1 MICSGSS
8 ERQLK
13 AIAESITESI
23 KNDHRLV
30 PRFVEGKSET
40 GWVLI
45 DYVDVIVHIFAP
57 ERRAFYDLE
66 GFWYEAAVLLKMQ

>member
-1 MICSGSS
+1 MICSGTS
-8 ERQLK
+8 ERQIK
-13 AIAESITESI
+13 ALAEAITESI
-23 KNDHRLV
+23 KKEHRLV
-30 PRFVEGKSET
+30 PRFVEGNAAT

-45 DYVDVIVHIFAP
+45 DYIDVIIHVFSP

>member
-1 MICSGSS
+1 M
-8 ERQLK
+8 
-13 AIAESITESI
+13 
-23 KNDHRLV
+23 
-30 PRFVEGKSET
+30 PRFVEGNSAT

-45 DYVDVIVHIFAP
+45 DYIDVIVHIFAP